1 MKNKLF
7 ILFVCIAA
15 IISAHAQTD
24 SETLNQFIAKCKP
37 LNDTYNDAYRRK
49 DYPRTIQTLQ
59 TMLQAFNRLQ
69 LTKADHEKY
78 GEDLRAE
85 KTNIYYNMACCYAL
99 QNKKKKAI
107 EAFQKA
113 IANGYTNY
121 RHALK
126 DTDLSAIHNDKLFKQ
141 ALATIEQFDN
151 LYILR
156 HAKPY
161 CKEAT
166 DSFPRFTYQQSDNNS
181 LKQMRTYFNLDS
193 IAGNGDEVS
202 KILNLLRFVH
212 NTILHDGSHF
222 GLCESSAVDIYNY
235 YKTTGKGVNCRQLA
249 IALNG
254 MYLAMGFPSRYV
266 TCMPKDNK
274 DQDCHVINCV
284 YSSQLGKWLWMDPT
298 FNAYVKDE
306 NGNLLS
312 IAEVR
317 ERLIAN
323 RPLYLNE
330 DANWNNR
337 VKKTKEDYL
346 DNYMAKN
353 LYWFN
358 CVDYSC
364 LHPEGRYRDLGERYI
379 LLLPNGFSSS
389 HTAGANNIITHN
401 ADYFWQ
407 KPTIIGNK

>member
-15 IISAHAQTD
+15 MISAHAQTD

-181 LKQMRTYFNLDS
+181 LKQIRTYFNLDS

-212 NTILHDGSHF
+212 NTILHDMSPV
-222 GLCESSAVDIYNY
+222 CP
-235 YKTTGKGVNCRQLA
+235 KT
-249 IALNG
+249 I
-254 MYLAMGFPSRYV
+254 
-266 TCMPKDNK
+266 
-274 DQDCHVINCV
+274 
-284 YSSQLGKWLWMDPT
+284 
-298 FNAYVKDE
+298 
-306 NGNLLS
+306 
-312 IAEVR
+312 
-317 ERLIAN
+317 
-323 RPLYLNE
+323 
-330 DANWNNR
+330 
-337 VKKTKEDYL
+337 KTKTVML
-346 DNYMAKN
+346 STAFTLRN
-353 LYWFN
+353 W
-358 CVDYSC
+358 V
-364 LHPEGRYRDLGERYI
+364 
-379 LLLPNGFSSS
+379 NGF
-389 HTAGANNIITHN
+389 G
-401 ADYFWQ
+401 
-407 KPTIIGNK
+407 